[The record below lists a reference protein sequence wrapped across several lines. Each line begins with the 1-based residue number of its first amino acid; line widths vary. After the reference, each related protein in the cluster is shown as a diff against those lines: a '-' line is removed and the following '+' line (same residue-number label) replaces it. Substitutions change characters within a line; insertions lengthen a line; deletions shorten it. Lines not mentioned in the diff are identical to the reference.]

1 VIGPPDD
8 NEHLVLLLSKELFRR
23 GDAATREGSRFSH
36 GIAVSH
42 FHDAAET
49 CARAAALK
57 IRTPVKPEATFLE
70 YWVKTNDWAEKQQ
83 LSVRLG
89 RHAEMGD
96 LNEARK
102 YFKHR
107 GKLTQPEYVVGYRA
121 TTHAFLVDTF
131 RDFFLKDFDSISS
144 VTFLRELR
152 VRTKLEEAQNAL
164 AASDIKAALERCA
177 DAWAVTSRQ
186 QKAFFPDRTFSTD
199 VPAILQVRAEFA
211 TVYDHLYQLARLAFA
226 GLLGLNAGDILLLI
240 QTLPVRQGDGYVY
253 QTRPESV
260 SPKTVAHMIELI
272 ADYSTA
278 LLRQVDGLTRQAWS
292 EGIIDSPD
300 DPDSSEQL

>member
-1 VIGPPDD
+1 VNGSPDE

-23 GDAATREGSRFSH
+23 GDQAAREGSRFSH

-57 IRTPVKPEATFLE
+57 IKTPVKPEANFLE
-70 YWVKTNDWAEKQQ
+70 YWVKTNEWAERQQ

-96 LNEARK
+96 LNDARK

-131 RDFFLKDFDSISS
+131 RDFFSKDFDSISS
-144 VTFLRELR
+144 VIFLRELR
-152 VRTKLEEAQNAL
+152 VKTKLEEAQSAL
-164 AASDIKAALERCA
+164 ASTDIKAALERCA

-186 QKAFFPDRTFSTD
+186 QKAFFPDRTFATD

-211 TVYDHLYQLARLAFA
+211 TIYDHLYQLARLTFA
-226 GLLGLNAGDILLLI
+226 GLLGLNAGDLILLI
-240 QTLPVRQGDGYVY
+240 QTLPVRQGDAYVHH
-253 QTRPESV
+253 TRPESV
-260 SPKTVAHMIELI
+260 SAKTVAHMIELI
-272 ADYSTA
+272 AEYSAA
-278 LLRQVDGLTRQAWS
+278 LLRQIDGLTRSAWS
-292 EGIIDSPD
+292 DEITDRDKID
-300 DPDSSEQL
+300 EQQ